1 MIRLTADAAM
11 KSKLGQLDQ
20 PAEIRD
26 TDGNVIGYFTPAG
39 HHEVLLYRDA
49 AAHLD
54 PDEMKRRKESGAK
67 GFTTNE
73 VLEHLKSTE
82 KP

>member
-26 TDGNVIGYFTPAG
+26 ADGNVIGYFTPAG
-39 HHEVLLYRDA
+39 HHEALLYRDA

-54 PDEMKRRKESGAK
+54 PDEMKCRKESGAK

-73 VLEHLKSTE
+73 VLEHLKSIE